1 MLSIEIVSFL
11 VKVVPTALFL
21 LIILSYTISNM
32 LMGKRKSLIFLFHGL
47 AIGLI
52 LLVLYLLLVN
62 LEEVD
67 VFLLKLLDFFCG
79 GERSFQQLLNLSG
92 NIEYHS
98 LKEVLVDYLPNLFPN
113 EYISLLLADNA
124 SYLKALV
131 NLIYRIIFASILL
144 IVYYLLKIILF
155 IVYKV
160 FYSEAKY
167 KRKLNEQYSK
177 GISKTPYKKGKMTG
191 ALIGFG
197 KGLFV
202 GVLALSFLGADLYII
217 SGDNGTKPMESYK
230 IDNPDY
236 DYGYQVYQEICQY
249 GNYGIFQLLNIIK
262 DKNDVPC
269 YLLASD
275 FIMRGY
281 YTEVIDGNELTY
293 SVNLREELSTITS
306 FSKQTANLLLKYG
319 GDEIRPILLGK
330 DNLNSM
336 QKVVMKI
343 FSYPEFQKDFKNVI
357 NGINSGG
364 FIIEMG
370 LSFIDSFI
378 DNIDQFITNSSDNLL
393 IDLVKILF
401 KKNYY
406 SQNINVEKSLMLIG
420 ETNLTLPYVS
430 VKNLFNKDDVNNLVS
445 IIFEVANSL
454 NDGKITPINLIKS
467 ILPYLSGLSIFS
479 SSRKNEMNP
488 VFNRLFSYLSD
499 YYISNMLKQYSTL
512 EEKNYTKEELLLKI
526 EQNNIYELD
535 NKDIDWSLEVNV
547 LASSLDE
554 ISYFYQ
560 QMMRK
565 NEESNNINP
574 INNLF
579 NYFDDK
585 QIVYE
590 KNKQIFNNIKS
601 SLLKTKILGC
611 IMDNPY
617 VVDFM
622 KINLQTVF
630 GNSFAMP
637 NDLVFENYKD
647 SSGNEQNG
655 ELFDFLSAIEF
666 LGQKENATFINSI
679 LSRNISNLNEV
690 ERFIDKLNEYDASG
704 NIYLNYFIDSK
715 IMTSIISCSL
725 CEFSDNSNAFYIS
738 NLVKEKNEK
747 GEYINIIKK
756 DELKLLFENFD
767 LIVDF
772 NNIFSNYDG
781 DFSKIDKLLIDP
793 KVNSFLSNSKIAQGT
808 FGFNLNKFL
817 SNNEKI
823 IIPKALSNPDLWIS
837 INQNAGELE
846 SLLSLYEI
854 PDFSLSYISEP
865 ENIYSLFINLD
876 ADSINKILDSKIIRY
891 SLSNYLINNENDLQ
905 GLTIVIPN
913 SVLTSL
919 KNDVIQYLIKK
930 DELVNFISLVK
941 DIPSEKI
948 TEGGELIKYILSNKN
963 KYLSS
968 DIFMTSFI
976 KVVTDY
982 YGEDY
987 FPKDLIIDG
996 SSESLKRT
1004 YGTGKNLWDEEL
1016 NNFLDALTE
1025 IFGNNDIK
1033 LEDISNK
1040 AQDLLKRWNN
1050 PSVTN
1055 NRANVIEVISNSL
1068 IVRSM
1073 LTNAICSTNLSK
1085 LLGDEIL
1092 NASKDNYETFSSTE
1106 IISLCSMIDILEID
1120 IDSDTPLSKFNV
1132 AKVAL
1137 KFPNFKDQM
1146 TNSINRSILVRGI
1159 ITKAL
1164 ETVNDENIIITPHPL
1179 AYDNNRCT
1187 FKSDEIIT
1195 LFNILISLNGQ
1206 FDINSICNNNTL
1218 LNAVYDS
1225 DTQKISSY
1233 LLGATIGSLL
1243 KKQEL
1248 IALPDSSLDSYGYI
1262 SNIEIYLFIIAL
1274 KKIGINNL
1282 NFDISIISQK
1292 FKNLDENTCDKII
1305 LSKIMNSTIVKL
1317 IYKGRENKISID
1329 NLHATLSNNNGNVKE
1344 KIIDPNSE
1352 EIKLLLLNFG
1362 KYIDDDFNVSISK
1375 DDLKSFCS
1383 ENENFEKL
1391 LEECSIARLIIDDL
1405 LSGYSLA
1412 LSLAGIIKNS
1422 SLEIIN
1428 IENGEASISNISLYS
1443 IDKIK
1448 QILSII

>member
-197 KGLFV
+197 KGLCV

-499 YYISNMLKQYSTL
+499 YYI
-512 EEKNYTKEELLLKI
+512 
-526 EQNNIYELD
+526 
-535 NKDIDWSLEVNV
+535 
-547 LASSLDE
+547 
-554 ISYFYQ
+554 
-560 QMMRK
+560 
-565 NEESNNINP
+565 
-574 INNLF
+574 
-579 NYFDDK
+579 
-585 QIVYE
+585 
-590 KNKQIFNNIKS
+590 
-601 SLLKTKILGC
+601 
-611 IMDNPY
+611 Y
-617 VVDFM
+617 V
-622 KINLQTVF
+622 
-630 GNSFAMP
+630 
-637 NDLVFENYKD
+637 E
-647 SSGNEQNG
+647 
-655 ELFDFLSAIEF
+655 
-666 LGQKENATFINSI
+666 
-679 LSRNISNLNEV
+679 
-690 ERFIDKLNEYDASG
+690 
-704 NIYLNYFIDSK
+704 
-715 IMTSIISCSL
+715 
-725 CEFSDNSNAFYIS
+725 
-738 NLVKEKNEK
+738 
-747 GEYINIIKK
+747 
-756 DELKLLFENFD
+756 
-767 LIVDF
+767 
-772 NNIFSNYDG
+772 
-781 DFSKIDKLLIDP
+781 
-793 KVNSFLSNSKIAQGT
+793 
-808 FGFNLNKFL
+808 
-817 SNNEKI
+817 
-823 IIPKALSNPDLWIS
+823 
-837 INQNAGELE
+837 
-846 SLLSLYEI
+846 
-854 PDFSLSYISEP
+854 
-865 ENIYSLFINLD
+865 
-876 ADSINKILDSKIIRY
+876 
-891 SLSNYLINNENDLQ
+891 
-905 GLTIVIPN
+905 TI
-913 SVLTSL
+913 
-919 KNDVIQYLIKK
+919 
-930 DELVNFISLVK
+930 
-941 DIPSEKI
+941 
-948 TEGGELIKYILSNKN
+948 
-963 KYLSS
+963 
-968 DIFMTSFI
+968 
-976 KVVTDY
+976 
-982 YGEDY
+982 
-987 FPKDLIIDG
+987 
-996 SSESLKRT
+996 
-1004 YGTGKNLWDEEL
+1004 
-1016 NNFLDALTE
+1016 
-1025 IFGNNDIK
+1025 
-1033 LEDISNK
+1033 
-1040 AQDLLKRWNN
+1040 
-1050 PSVTN
+1050 
-1055 NRANVIEVISNSL
+1055 
-1068 IVRSM
+1068 
-1073 LTNAICSTNLSK
+1073 
-1085 LLGDEIL
+1085 
-1092 NASKDNYETFSSTE
+1092 
-1106 IISLCSMIDILEID
+1106 
-1120 IDSDTPLSKFNV
+1120 
-1132 AKVAL
+1132 
-1137 KFPNFKDQM
+1137 
-1146 TNSINRSILVRGI
+1146 
-1159 ITKAL
+1159 
-1164 ETVNDENIIITPHPL
+1164 
-1179 AYDNNRCT
+1179 
-1187 FKSDEIIT
+1187 
-1195 LFNILISLNGQ
+1195 
-1206 FDINSICNNNTL
+1206 
-1218 LNAVYDS
+1218 
-1225 DTQKISSY
+1225 
-1233 LLGATIGSLL
+1233 
-1243 KKQEL
+1243 
-1248 IALPDSSLDSYGYI
+1248 
-1262 SNIEIYLFIIAL
+1262 
-1274 KKIGINNL
+1274 
-1282 NFDISIISQK
+1282 
-1292 FKNLDENTCDKII
+1292 
-1305 LSKIMNSTIVKL
+1305 
-1317 IYKGRENKISID
+1317 
-1329 NLHATLSNNNGNVKE
+1329 
-1344 KIIDPNSE
+1344 
-1352 EIKLLLLNFG
+1352 
-1362 KYIDDDFNVSISK
+1362 
-1375 DDLKSFCS
+1375 
-1383 ENENFEKL
+1383 
-1391 LEECSIARLIIDDL
+1391 
-1405 LSGYSLA
+1405 
-1412 LSLAGIIKNS
+1412 
-1422 SLEIIN
+1422 
-1428 IENGEASISNISLYS
+1428 
-1443 IDKIK
+1443 
-1448 QILSII
+1448 